1 MTDLGT
7 RPHTVERAAHDLALA
22 ALFGG
27 VLVGKTVFNPSLG
40 VLGSKTERGR
50 LGATF
55 WNRSNAI
62 NASAFAVAVAT
73 WLPERRRLLKRGTEG
88 RGLVLAKDVL
98 MGVAGAAGLATL
110 IVQAV
115 LYQQAPEGAVPLET
129 GGKPAPEAPPRAYRL
144 QRIVSALGSV
154 DVALFAGLICAT
166 AIVRHNSER

>member
-1 MTDLGT
+1 MTDPGT
-7 RPHTVERAAHDLALA
+7 TPHAVERAAHDLALA

-62 NASAFAVAVAT
+62 NASAFAVAAAT
-73 WLPERRRLLKRGTEG
+73 WFSERRPMELDPER
-88 RGLVLAKDVL
+88 RGLVLLKDVL
-98 MGVAGAAGLATL
+98 MVLAAAAGLATL
-110 IVQAV
+110 IIQAV
-115 LYQQAPEGAVPLET
+115 LYRQAPGGAVPLET

-144 QRIVSALGSV
+144 QQIVSALGSV
-154 DVALFAGLICAT
+154 DVALFAGLISVT
-166 AIVRHNSER
+166 AILRHDSGR